1 MQILLSGP
9 YVPFALSLGLLLA
22 LLAVEMVALLL
33 GGSLLGSGDAG
44 LDVSPEVAALEAS
57 FDLAPD
63 AVPDLDQLIAASA
76 ALQDMS
82 AAPQAAGPG
91 PGAGAAG
98 PGLLGLG
105 HSPFMVWLA
114 AALLGFG
121 VTGIAVQSLTGGIL
135 GAPLPVLP
143 VAMGAGLAGLGF
155 ARQFARAFGRML
167 PGLETSAT
175 SAQFMGGLRGVV
187 SQGTARAGMPAEVR
201 LRDRHGNIHYLRCE
215 PFSDRDV
222 IPEGTEVLTLRER
235 LGPDRW
241 GLRILPLT

>member
-44 LDVSPEVAALEAS
+44 VDVSPEVAALEAS

-63 AVPDLDQLIAASA
+63 AVPDLDQLLAASA

-82 AAPQAAGPG
+82 AAPQAA
-91 PGAGAAG
+91 AAG

-121 VTGIAVQSLTGGIL
+121 VTGIAVQSLTGGML